1 MATLDELLDNM
12 KQCEAKGD
20 LGGIV
25 KLRARIARDFPNT
38 PEAAE
43 ALFRLGVYLLFI
55 ENQPDA
61 AKQTFEDAIKIKDPN
76 WSKAARVSLASL
88 YLREQKTQKALLELR
103 KALGEKDPPSIHTV
117 SALSIMEAIH
127 EEAGSS
133 ADVRNTKEEKV
144 RHLNV
149 LVQQSREAKD
159 DGALAFFLFSL
170 AQEQFALGMPAIA
183 KNLLQEIIGMGAQ
196 RAGQG
201 LVNQTQ
207 GLLKQIG

>member
-1 MATLDELLDNM
+1 MSTVGDLLD
-12 KQCEAKGD
+12 KIRQCEAKGD

-25 KLRARIARDFPNT
+25 KLRAQIARDFPGT

-61 AKQTFEDAIKIKDPN
+61 ARQTFEDAIKTKDPN

-127 EEAGSS
+127 EEEDNA
-133 ADVRNTKEEKV
+133 AEARKAKEEKV
-144 RHLNV
+144 RHIERL
-149 LVQQSREAKD
+149 LDDGRTAKD
-159 DGALAFFLFSL
+159 DGAVGFFLASL
-170 AQEQFALGMPAIA
+170 AQEHMALGQPQTAKTLLTELINLGASRVGQAMIA
-183 KNLLQEIIGMGAQ
+183 QAH
-196 RAGQG
+196 G
-201 LVNQTQ
+201 LM
-207 GLLKQIG
+207 KQLG

>member
-1 MATLDELLDNM
+1 MTTLADLLDRM
-12 KQCEAKGD
+12 MVCEQSGD

-25 KLRARIARDFPNT
+25 KLRAQIARDFPST

-88 YLREQKTQKALLELR
+88 YVREQKTQKALLELR
-103 KALGEKDPPSIHTV
+103 KAVSDKDPPSIHTV

-127 EEAGSS
+127 EEAG
-133 ADVRNTKEEKV
+133 ANAEARKAKEEKV
-144 RHLNV
+144 KHLTT
-149 LVQQSREAKD
+149 LLEQAREAND
-159 DGALAFFLFSL
+159 DSALAFFAFSL
-170 AQEQFALGMPAIA
+170 AQELVALGTPASA
-183 KNLLQEIIGMGAQ
+183 KVLLSEVIGMGAP

-201 LVNQTQ
+201 LVQSAQ
-207 GLLKQIG
+207 GLMKLL